1 VFIYDGYT
9 NKKNKKNMI
18 YFKIYFTLI
27 FVTLIVAGV
36 TWSLMNSDNKRSDL
50 WFKISYI
57 SWILTLVMI
66 IVGALTAIWFF

>member
-1 VFIYDGYT
+1 
-9 NKKNKKNMI
+9 MI

-50 WFKISYI
+50 WFKISKI
-57 SWILTLVMI
+57 SWITTLVMI
-66 IVGALTAIWFF
+66 IVGALTVIWFFD

>member
-1 VFIYDGYT
+1 
-9 NKKNKKNMI
+9 MI

-50 WFKISYI
+50 WFKISKI
-57 SWILTLVMI
+57 SWITLLVMLI
-66 IVGALTAIWFF
+66 GGALTAIWFFD

>member
-1 VFIYDGYT
+1 
-9 NKKNKKNMI
+9 MI

-50 WFKISYI
+50 WFKISKI
-57 SWILTLVMI
+57 SWITTLVMI
-66 IVGALTAIWFF
+66 IVGALTDIWFFD

>member
-1 VFIYDGYT
+1 
-9 NKKNKKNMI
+9 MI

-50 WFKISYI
+50 WFKISKI
-57 SWILTLVMI
+57 SWISTLVMI
-66 IVGALTAIWFF
+66 IVGALTAIWVLD

>member
-1 VFIYDGYT
+1 
-9 NKKNKKNMI
+9 MI

-50 WFKISYI
+50 WFKISKI
-57 SWILTLVMI
+57 SWITLAVMI
-66 IVGALTAIWFF
+66 IGGALTAIWFFD

>member
-1 VFIYDGYT
+1 
-9 NKKNKKNMI
+9 MI

-50 WFKISYI
+50 WFKISKI
-57 SWILTLVMI
+57 SWITTLVMI
-66 IVGALTAIWFF
+66 IVGSLTAIWFFD

>member
-1 VFIYDGYT
+1 
-9 NKKNKKNMI
+9 MI

-50 WFKISYI
+50 WYKISNI
-57 SWILTLVMI
+57 SWILISVMI

>member
-1 VFIYDGYT
+1 
-9 NKKNKKNMI
+9 MI

-50 WFKISYI
+50 WFKISNI
-57 SWILTLVMI
+57 SWISTLVMI